1 MSFFYLSEL
10 VLPSRKLG
18 EEYFKPTKD
27 LIKIPAHPSH
37 FVHKPGLREG
47 KGLGKGLVQGQTVT
61 ERESW
66 GENLGHCF
74 PSNPAPQ
81 TPY

>member
-1 MSFFYLSEL
+1 MGFFYLSEL

-47 KGLGKGLVQGQTVT
+47 KGLVQGQTVT
-61 ERESW
+61 GRESW
-66 GENLGHCF
+66 GENLGPLLSLQPC
-74 PSNPAPQ
+74 PPDAILTS
-81 TPY
+81 